1 MVKLNILSQLH
12 DDIADR
18 VTTISDKHLDWL
30 CRLGCDGCCRRLAEI
45 PRLTIEE
52 WQWLKIGLA
61 ALPEDQLQ
69 DIKLGIAALA
79 QQSTRPIT
87 CPMLDQEKGACKVY
101 EHRPVACRT
110 YGFYVQ
116 RELGVYCK
124 DIEARVAEG
133 AWSEVVWGNHDT
145 IDRRLSGL
153 GETRDLTEWFALWK
167 ENKDLD

>member
-1 MVKLNILSQLH
+1 MVQLNTLSQLH
-12 DDIADR
+12 DDIAAR
-18 VTTISDKHLDWL
+18 VKTISDNNVDWL

-45 PRLTIEE
+45 PRLTAEE
-52 WQWLKIGLA
+52 WEWLKIGLA
-61 ALPEDQLQ
+61 ALPQDQFQ
-69 DIKLGIAALA
+69 DIERGIAALA

-87 CPMLDQEKGACKVY
+87 CPMLDQVQGACRIY

-153 GETRDLTEWFALWK
+153 GETRDLTEWFAIWK
-167 ENKDLD
+167 G